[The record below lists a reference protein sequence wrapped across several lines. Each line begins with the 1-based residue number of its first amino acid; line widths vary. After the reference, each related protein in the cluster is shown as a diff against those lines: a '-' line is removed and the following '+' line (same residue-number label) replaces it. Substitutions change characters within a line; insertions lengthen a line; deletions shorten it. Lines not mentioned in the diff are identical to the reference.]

1 MAGLHSHGY
10 SAVRPVAACY
20 ESANSKRKPKIALR
34 CIRAP
39 QRQKNH
45 FALCFGFGRSA
56 LNIKYVL
63 DIRPNGVRNLCRII
77 RYELGDTFWTR
88 DPDDC

>member
-1 MAGLHSHGY
+1 MATVLSGRWLH
-10 SAVRPVAACY
+10 AMRALTV
-20 ESANSKRKPKIALR
+20 KRKPKIAL
-34 CIRAP
+34 IRAP
-39 QRQKNH
+39 QRQKNYL
-45 FALCFGFGRSA
+45 ALCFGFGRSA

-77 RYELGDTFWTR
+77 RYELGDTFWMR